1 MSRCF
6 PFPPPGYTSRRAS
19 NEALIE
25 SIKLQKEKDKAKEER
40 KKEKRREKDEKKK
53 LKKEKPKLNTSV
65 HDACGAKSWEGSKCG
80 YLQNGKKHETEQL
93 ERSSIT
99 EEHGLPQNPSYS
111 SDSTEN
117 SNKRKRHAPAPNGTR
132 VQGNILR
139 IRLPSQKIT
148 DDKKQLC
155 STSTSGR
162 RETSDSISIR
172 AEQDRTCSTSLANAS
187 IAPSLP
193 KSHDNELRRPSS
205 HQTLVTS
212 QENIHSSEHVSKRF
226 KKMQKVAQKYT
237 DLAVNWIPPSTHFEA
252 SDADDQ
258 EWLFG
263 TKQEHQ
269 LVQRHTDEKNDKVL
283 SQISCSSSA
292 SLWPAAQY
300 LPGADIYSL
309 PYTIPF

>member
-1 MSRCF
+1 M
-6 PFPPPGYTSRRAS
+6 
-19 NEALIE
+19 
-25 SIKLQKEKDKAKEER
+25 
-40 KKEKRREKDEKKK
+40 
-53 LKKEKPKLNTSV
+53 

-132 VQGNILR
+132 VQGEFGWLCSYSLFSYLLPEHLLTELSFDESGNILR